1 MREQDERVHPE
12 AVQRLKD
19 ERGSKVAGFGLMA
32 FGALVLAV
40 PIVAT
45 NDIGAVPAL
54 AGVAIMLCGGLVRD
68 PKTFRAVTKWAIEAL
83 PGGKS

>member
-1 MREQDERVHPE
+1 MRATDEGKSPE
-12 AVQRLKD
+12 AIARERD

-32 FGALVLAV
+32 FGALLLAV

-45 NDIGAVPAL
+45 NDIGVVPAL
-54 AGVAIMLCGGLVRD
+54 AGIAIMVCGGLVRD
-68 PKTFRAVTKWAIEAL
+68 PKTFRAVAKWGIDAL